1 MRRGFAIKL
10 NLEKTLN
17 RLPAYGA
24 FVGLEPYK
32 LSTLH
37 AQALQKSRRHNFSG
51 CGRAEDII
59 FHWFLGKK

>member
-1 MRRGFAIKL
+1 
-10 NLEKTLN
+10 
-17 RLPAYGA
+17 LPAYGA

-59 FHWFLGKK
+59 FHWFLGKNESTSS